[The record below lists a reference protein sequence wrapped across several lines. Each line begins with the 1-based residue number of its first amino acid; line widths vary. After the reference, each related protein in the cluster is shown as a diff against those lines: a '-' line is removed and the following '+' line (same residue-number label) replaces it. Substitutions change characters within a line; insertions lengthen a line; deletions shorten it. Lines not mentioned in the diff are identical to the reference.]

1 MRIEAIE
8 IWSKHK
14 SKGSERFNTIAFR
27 YHAPKVGKRRGF
39 NTERGRPDG
48 ALEEKLS
55 TFSYSGKDRKY
66 SKNSALF
73 Q

>member
-1 MRIEAIE
+1 MRIEASE
-8 IWSKHK
+8 VRSKYE
-14 SKGSERFNTIAFR
+14 SKGSERFDAIALR
-27 YHAPKVGKRRGF
+27 YYAPKVGKRRGF